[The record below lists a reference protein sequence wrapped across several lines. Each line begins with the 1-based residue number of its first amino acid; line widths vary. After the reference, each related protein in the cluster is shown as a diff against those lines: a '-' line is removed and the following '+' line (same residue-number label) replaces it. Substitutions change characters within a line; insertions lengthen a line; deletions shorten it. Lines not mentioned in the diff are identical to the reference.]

1 MPLQNAR
8 VKSDIRLKAAI
19 PTLQA
24 ILDQGAAQIMVAS
37 HMGRPKEGM
46 FDPAFSLQPVAQRLS
61 ELLHHP
67 VELYSDWVTH
77 PERLPQASDHIIM
90 LENVRFNQGEL
101 ENDTKLAQQIASL
114 CDVFVMD
121 AFAAVHRAHAS
132 TCGVARFAPIACAG
146 PLLSRELEAL
156 AAALQDPTP
165 PLLAIVGGAKVS
177 SKLGALEYL
186 ISKIDQLVVGGGM
199 ANTFLAASGMPVG
212 KSLYE
217 QDLVTEAKRLLM
229 HAEQHGAQIPLPT
242 DVVVATEM
250 SDTARATIKP
260 TKEVQSNEMI
270 LDIGPKTVA
279 TYADIIARAGT
290 VIWNGPVGVFECA
303 PFAKGTMEV
312 ANAIAKS
319 QAFSMAVVVIR

>member
-1 MPLQNAR
+1 
-8 VKSDIRLKAAI
+8 
-19 PTLQA
+19 
-24 ILDQGAAQIMVAS
+24 
-37 HMGRPKEGM
+37 
-46 FDPAFSLQPVAQRLS
+46 
-61 ELLHHP
+61 
-67 VELYSDWVTH
+67 
-77 PERLPQASDHIIM
+77 
-90 LENVRFNQGEL
+90 
-101 ENDTKLAQQIASL
+101 
-114 CDVFVMD
+114 MD

-319 QAFSMAVVVIR
+319 QAFSMAGGGDTLAAIEQAGIQQQISYISTGGGAFLEYLEGKLLPALTSKSAFKLNVAPSANVTLSCLNRAIRIFGPCKSAKIPISRPIA